1 VGQGFVVLEGSV
13 PDWAIILIS
22 AFGGGLAGAILQP
35 AAQYLFDRLRS
46 KDEIRRRRERQLRRM
61 LRAQTAWG
69 QKLIAAATLFRLRD
83 ELGQPLSPQERA
95 AILELPHSAPAWEPQ
110 RIGDKQLQQDAR
122 DCYALALEL
131 YAVVT
136 MGVPDSARLRQ
147 TMERIAQ
154 LDTQIV
160 ARMDE
165 LNWPEVDD

>member
-1 VGQGFVVLEGSV
+1 M
-13 PDWAIILIS
+13 PDWALIMIS

-46 KDEIRRRRERQLRRM
+46 KDEVRRRRERQMRRM
-61 LRAQTAWG
+61 LRAYIAWG
-69 QKLIAAATLFRLRD
+69 QKLIAAATLFHLRD

-95 AILELPHSAPAWEPQ
+95 AILELPHFPLAWEPQ
-110 RIGDKQLQQDAR
+110 RIGDKELQQGAR

-131 YAVVT
+131 YAVLT
-136 MGVPDSARLRQ
+136 MGAPDGAKLRQ
-147 TMERIAQ
+147 TMERLAE

-165 LNWPEVDD
+165 LNWPEVDG